1 MTASTSKTLRSICS
15 ISLSAAKLHFC
26 IHSATLRPSDLI
38 SGFESP
44 GSDATA
50 YLTRYLRLTFGQSD
64 LPDGLLSDSTTYP
77 AAYLGPKPRGARGAA
92 PDRGAVSAP
101 RRGHAPSRTSS

>member
-1 MTASTSKTLRSICS
+1 MTASMSKTLRSICS

-50 YLTRYLRLTFGQSD
+50 YLTRYLRLTSGQND
-64 LPDGLLSDSTTYP
+64 LPGGLLLDSTTHSFFS
-77 AAYLGPKPRGARGAA
+77 ARG
-92 PDRGAVSAP
+92 GVVCC
-101 RRGHAPSRTSS
+101 GG